1 MKLQIYDV
9 DELTVQ
15 KLKARAKRLGYSGYL
30 EMLREVIE
38 RLADEDVVLESDQ
51 RYLDVVMQIASTL
64 EFVDQTLVRSI
75 ASGKLTSPFDRQL
88 EKAHAVRRKEDN
100 QDG

>member
-64 EFVDQTLVRSI
+64 KFVDQTLVKSI
-75 ASGKLTSPFDRQL
+75 ASGKLTSPFSDT
-88 EKAHAVRRKEDN
+88 KI
-100 QDG
+100 